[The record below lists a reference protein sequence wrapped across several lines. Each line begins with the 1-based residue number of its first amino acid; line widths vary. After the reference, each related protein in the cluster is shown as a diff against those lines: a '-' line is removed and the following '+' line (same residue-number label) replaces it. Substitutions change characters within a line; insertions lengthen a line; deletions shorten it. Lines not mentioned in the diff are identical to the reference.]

1 MNAALQIARL
11 VAVLALVCVA
21 AAIATPKG
29 RLPLALRGLAKV
41 LGDGRAGSMTPHG
54 SSDFALQSGL
64 RPADTPRFGRFHR
77 NRPTRL
83 LAFVLVL
90 LAILLALI

>member
-21 AAIATPKG
+21 AAIATPRG
-29 RLPLALRGLAKV
+29 RLPLALRGLAKMV
-41 LGDGRAGSMTPHG
+41 GSCGVPKLRGSEVKQPCNPVTPQPSVRRRA
-54 SSDFALQSGL
+54 FA
-64 RPADTPRFGRFHR
+64 FI
-77 NRPTRL
+77 
-83 LAFVLVL
+83 LVI

>member
-11 VAVLALVCVA
+11 IAVLALVCIA

-29 RLPLALRGLAKV
+29 RLPLALRGLAKMLARD
-41 LGDGRAGSMTPHG
+41 LGQTQSTAVEGSR
-54 SSDFALQSGL
+54 LQSVSAGK
-64 RPADTPRFGRFHR
+64 RT
-77 NRPTRL
+77 
-83 LAFVLVL
+83 LAFLLVL

>member
-1 MNAALQIARL
+1 MAFQIVRL
-11 VAVLALVCVA
+11 VAVVALLCAA

-29 RLPLALRGLAKV
+29 RLPLALRGLARD

-64 RPADTPRFGRFHR
+64 RPADSRRFHR
-77 NRPTRL
+77 NRPTRA
-83 LAFVLVL
+83 LAFALVI

>member
-11 VAVLALVCVA
+11 VAVLALLCVA

-29 RLPLALRGLAKV
+29 RLPLALRGLAKLLQGCKV
-41 LGDGRAGSMTPHG
+41 AEFQG
-54 SSDFALQSGL
+54 SSTLQPCNPGTLKPSAWKRGFA
-64 RPADTPRFGRFHR
+64 FF
-77 NRPTRL
+77 
-83 LAFVLVL
+83 LVL

>member
-1 MNAALQIARL
+1 MVLQIARL
-11 VAVLALVCVA
+11 VAVLALLCAA

-29 RLPLALRGLAKV
+29 RLPLALRGVAK
-41 LGDGRAGSMTPHG
+41 LFRI
-54 SSDFALQSGL
+54 SGEEQTV
-64 RPADTPRFGRFHR
+64 PAWK
-77 NRPTRL
+77 RL